1 MCQRRRCLRYGLV
14 SLISVL
20 LGKIIIQLYPLFS
33 LANIFQVN
41 INPAA
46 FDSPDKHSQ
55 SEDEDSIPPETPCS
69 DLPPQTSTECFANV
83 TFINQNSY
91 PPMKPNSAP
100 LPINTCRSPPLT
112 ISFQDSTL
120 NVTSS
125 TNAMG
130 MLPITSPIAATPA
143 VSHAINLHLQ
153 SPIAI
158 SAASS
163 SEPITPTSSPMVSTT
178 LNSAVKLRMVGEGN
192 SPYES
197 PFTTPLKNGLTSP
210 FANDLLNS
218 HQRFHKNDQS
228 HFQCKSCRGVFKP
241 HQRHTHPYLSLPA
254 SPENHRQSLSST
266 QDAPERPQ
274 VFSLFPTSHIQSAD
288 PFCTNNSPPS
298 YYAST
303 TSHVPNNSTPDLLER
318 KFHCPICEKSYK
330 SNTGLK
336 RHLIVHSGERPFQCH
351 FCFKSF
357 FRKYVLTTH
366 ISRVHNKVLTTAQS

>member
-228 HFQCKSCRGVFKP
+228 HFS
-241 HQRHTHPYLSLPA
+241 A
-254 SPENHRQSLSST
+254 SPAEEFSSLTNVTPIPTSASL
-266 QDAPERPQ
+266 RPQ
-274 VFSLFPTSHIQSAD
+274 RTTDSPSPLHRTPPNAHRYSPCSPPPISSQLIRSALITLPLPTTLALPVTYPITLLPTS
-288 PFCTNNSPPS
+288 
-298 YYAST
+298 
-303 TSHVPNNSTPDLLER
+303 
-318 KFHCPICEKSYK
+318 
-330 SNTGLK
+330 
-336 RHLIVHSGERPFQCH
+336 
-351 FCFKSF
+351 
-357 FRKYVLTTH
+357 
-366 ISRVHNKVLTTAQS
+366 